1 MEEVKKVHSGNMRD
15 SGIELLKVI
24 AILLI
29 VISHV
34 VQTLSS
40 ENPLIGYS
48 DYILDLS
55 CATKEMQLVILMI
68 MRHFGALGNSIFF
81 ICSAWFLLDRKTV
94 SVKKITEIMMDVW
107 AISVL
112 ILAAVQIFMGRI
124 SVPLIV
130 KSLLPTTFS
139 NNWYLTC
146 YILFYAVHT
155 SLNKIIWGMTQK
167 QLLKAASVLA
177 FLYIGCDFVKE
188 NLFFPSF
195 LILWG
200 AIYFVIAYIKF
211 YCKETFRSNK
221 LNLILLTIGF
231 LGMVAM
237 VFLTNALGLKTPI
250 FYDKTLKWAVSCN
263 PFLILMALSA
273 FGLAKNFHFK
283 NKLINHI
290 SKLSLLI
297 YVIHENILVRTYIRP
312 LIWQWLYKQVGYDH
326 VVELALAYAVVW
338 FILALIL
345 SEAYKKTLQ
354 RVVQKLGAVVTT
366 VVKDL
371 YELYEHCMLKI
382 S

>member
-1 MEEVKKVHSGNMRD
+1 
-15 SGIELLKVI
+15 
-24 AILLI
+24 
-29 VISHV
+29 
-34 VQTLSS
+34 
-40 ENPLIGYS
+40 
-48 DYILDLS
+48 
-55 CATKEMQLVILMI
+55 
-68 MRHFGALGNSIFF
+68 
-81 ICSAWFLLDRKTV
+81 
-94 SVKKITEIMMDVW
+94 
-107 AISVL
+107 
-112 ILAAVQIFMGRI
+112 
-124 SVPLIV
+124 
-130 KSLLPTTFS
+130 
-139 NNWYLTC
+139 
-146 YILFYAVHT
+146 
-155 SLNKIIWGMTQK
+155 MTQK

-177 FLYIGCDFVKE
+177 FLYIGCDFVKG
-188 NLFFPSF
+188 NLFFPSV

-250 FYDKTLKWAVSCN
+250 FYDKTLKWTVNCN

-326 VVELALAYAVVW
+326 VVELALAIPPSTFYM
-338 FILALIL
+338 I
-345 SEAYKKTLQ
+345 
-354 RVVQKLGAVVTT
+354 G
-366 VVKDL
+366 
-371 YELYEHCMLKI
+371 C
-382 S
+382 

>member
-29 VISHV
+29 VINHV
-34 VQTLSS
+34 VQTLGS

-68 MRHFGALGNSIFF
+68 MRHFGTLGNNIFF

-94 SVKKITEIMMDVW
+94 SVRKITEIMMDVW
-107 AISVL
+107 VISVIL
-112 ILAAVQIFMGRI
+112 LAAVQIFMGV

-130 KSLLPTTFS
+130 KSLLPTTFA

-155 SLNKIIWGMTQK
+155 SLNKIILGMTQK

-177 FLYIGCDFVKE
+177 FLYIGCDFVKGG
-188 NLFFPSF
+188 LFFPSS

-200 AIYFVIAYIKF
+200 TLYFVIAYIKF

-221 LNLILLTIGF
+221 VQLILLTIGF

-250 FYDKTLKWAVSCN
+250 FYDKTLKWVVNCN

-283 NKLINHI
+283 SKLINNI
-290 SKLSLLI
+290 SKLSLLVYI
-297 YVIHENILVRTYIRP
+297 IHENILVRAYIRP

-326 VVELALAYAVVW
+326 VVALALAYAVVW

-345 SEAYKKTLQ
+345 SEVYQKTLQ
-354 RVVQKLGAVVTT
+354 RAVQKLGTVVTN
-366 VVKDL
+366 VVKEL
-371 YELYEHCMLKI
+371 YGLYEHCMLKI

>member
-29 VISHV
+29 VINHV
-34 VQTLSS
+34 VQTLGS

-68 MRHFGALGNSIFF
+68 MRHFGTLGNNIFF

-94 SVKKITEIMMDVW
+94 SVRKITEIMMDVW
-107 AISVL
+107 VISVIL
-112 ILAAVQIFMGRI
+112 LAAVQIFMGV

-130 KSLLPTTFS
+130 KSLLPTTFA

-155 SLNKIIWGMTQK
+155 SLNKIILGMTQK
-167 QLLKAASVLA
+167 QLLKTASVLA
-177 FLYIGCDFVKE
+177 FLYIGCDFVKGG
-188 NLFFPSF
+188 LFFPSG
-195 LILWG
+195 LIVWG
-200 AIYFVIAYIKF
+200 TLYFVIAYIKF

-221 LNLILLTIGF
+221 VQLILLTIGF
-231 LGMVAM
+231 LGMVTM

-250 FYDKTLKWAVSCN
+250 FYDKTLKWVVNCN

-283 NKLINHI
+283 SKLINNI
-290 SKLSLLI
+290 SKLSLLVYI
-297 YVIHENILVRTYIRP
+297 IHENILVRTYIRP

-326 VVELALAYAVVW
+326 VVALALAYAVVW

-345 SEAYKKTLQ
+345 SEVYQKTLQ
-354 RVVQKLGAVVTT
+354 RAVQKLGAVVTN
-366 VVKDL
+366 VVKEL
-371 YELYEHCMLKI
+371 YGLYEHCMLKI

>member
-29 VISHV
+29 VINHV
-34 VQTLSS
+34 VQTLGS

-68 MRHFGALGNSIFF
+68 MRHFGTLGNNIFF

-94 SVKKITEIMMDVW
+94 SVRKITEIMMDVW
-107 AISVL
+107 VIYFIL
-112 ILAAVQIFMGRI
+112 LAAVQIFMGV

-130 KSLLPTTFS
+130 KSLLPTTFA

-155 SLNKIIWGMTQK
+155 SLNKIILGMTQK

-177 FLYIGCDFVKE
+177 FLYIGCDFVKGG
-188 NLFFPSF
+188 LFFPSS

-200 AIYFVIAYIKF
+200 TLYFVIAYIKF

-221 LNLILLTIGF
+221 VQLILLTIGF

-250 FYDKTLKWAVSCN
+250 FYDKTLKWVVNCN

-283 NKLINHI
+283 SKLINNI
-290 SKLSLLI
+290 SKLSLLVYI
-297 YVIHENILVRTYIRP
+297 IHENILVRAYIRP

-326 VVELALAYAVVW
+326 VVALALAYAVVW

-345 SEAYKKTLQ
+345 SEVYQKTLQ
-354 RVVQKLGAVVTT
+354 RAVQKLGTVVTN
-366 VVKDL
+366 VVKEL
-371 YELYEHCMLKI
+371 YGLYEHCMLKI

>member
-1 MEEVKKVHSGNMRD
+1 MEEVKKVDSGNMRD

-29 VISHV
+29 VINHV
-34 VQTLSS
+34 VQTLGS

-68 MRHFGALGNSIFF
+68 MRHFGTLGNNIFF

-94 SVKKITEIMMDVW
+94 SVRKITEIMMDVW
-107 AISVL
+107 VISVIL
-112 ILAAVQIFMGRI
+112 LAAVQIFMGV

-130 KSLLPTTFS
+130 KSLLPTTFA

-155 SLNKIIWGMTQK
+155 SLNKIILGMTQK

-177 FLYIGCDFVKE
+177 FLYIGCDFVKGG
-188 NLFFPSF
+188 LFFPSS

-200 AIYFVIAYIKF
+200 TLYFVIAYIKF

-221 LNLILLTIGF
+221 VQLILLTIGF

-250 FYDKTLKWAVSCN
+250 FYDKTLKWVVNCN

-283 NKLINHI
+283 SKLINNI
-290 SKLSLLI
+290 SKLSLLVYI
-297 YVIHENILVRTYIRP
+297 IHENILVRAYIRP

-326 VVELALAYAVVW
+326 VVALALAYAVVW

-345 SEAYKKTLQ
+345 SEVYQKTLQ
-354 RVVQKLGAVVTT
+354 RAVQKLGTVVTN
-366 VVKDL
+366 VVKEL
-371 YELYEHCMLKI
+371 YGLYEHCMLKI

>member
-1 MEEVKKVHSGNMRD
+1 MRD

-29 VISHV
+29 VINHV
-34 VQTLSS
+34 VQTLGS

-68 MRHFGALGNSIFF
+68 MRHFGTLGNNIFF

-94 SVKKITEIMMDVW
+94 SVRKITEIMMDVW
-107 AISVL
+107 VISVIL
-112 ILAAVQIFMGRI
+112 LAAVQIFMGV

-130 KSLLPTTFS
+130 KSLLPTTFA

-155 SLNKIIWGMTQK
+155 SLNKIILGMTQK

-177 FLYIGCDFVKE
+177 FLYIGCDFVKGG
-188 NLFFPSF
+188 LFFPSS

-200 AIYFVIAYIKF
+200 TLYFVIAYIKF

-221 LNLILLTIGF
+221 VQLILLTIGF

-250 FYDKTLKWAVSCN
+250 FYDKTLKWVVNCN

-283 NKLINHI
+283 SKLINNI
-290 SKLSLLI
+290 SKLSLLVYI
-297 YVIHENILVRTYIRP
+297 IHENILVRAYIRP

-326 VVELALAYAVVW
+326 VVALALAYAVVW

-345 SEAYKKTLQ
+345 SEVYQKTLQ
-354 RVVQKLGAVVTT
+354 RAVQKLGTVVTN
-366 VVKDL
+366 VVKEL
-371 YELYEHCMLKI
+371 YGLYEHCMLKI